1 MGYALILFFFV
12 LCYHVL
18 GLKKMEKPIYSEIYD
33 FENLY
38 QAAHETIRDK
48 RYYPKELRFSNN
60 LEENLIELQNMLI
73 WHSYVPGNYYKFWV
87 YDPKKRLIC
96 APELKDRVIQ
106 TALCRVIER
115 YINPRLDYDSY
126 ACIPEKGTLAAANR
140 AALFAN
146 KYTYFLYLDI
156 EHFFDNVPIFP
167 LEEVYRKRFIDD
179 SEIMWLLHTIFMN
192 DCNGIGIKKGCR
204 TSQLS
209 ANVYL
214 NEIDHFIRHGLNV
227 KAFVRYM
234 DDSLIFSN
242 SEEFL
247 RECREKLSRF
257 TKENYFLKYN
267 NKSCIGKTSHGIN
280 FLGFKILPKY
290 KVVRKNTLN
299 RSAENFK
306 AWQKGKIDDIS
317 FYRSTA
323 SRIGHCE
330 GTSSYKWYCDYLL
343 KALKFVLIDKDKVYN

>member
-1 MGYALILFFFV
+1 M
-12 LCYHVL
+12 
-18 GLKKMEKPIYSEIYD
+18 
-33 FENLY
+33 
-38 QAAHETIRDK
+38 
-48 RYYPKELRFSNN
+48 
-60 LEENLIELQNMLI
+60 
-73 WHSYVPGNYYKFWV
+73 
-87 YDPKKRLIC
+87 
-96 APELKDRVIQ
+96 
-106 TALCRVIER
+106 
-115 YINPRLDYDSY
+115 
-126 ACIPEKGTLAAANR
+126 AAAYR

-290 KVVRKNTLN
+290 KVVRKNT
-299 RSAENFK
+299 
-306 AWQKGKIDDIS
+306 
-317 FYRSTA
+317 
-323 SRIGHCE
+323 
-330 GTSSYKWYCDYLL
+330 
-343 KALKFVLIDKDKVYN
+343 